1 MSKSKEEILNQPYMS
16 AFDLKKL
23 MPTVGIDKCRQYI
36 NDIRQEMKENNYLVP
51 ESKTKLALTKLVKK
65 KFGF

>member
-1 MSKSKEEILNQPYMS
+1 MKKSKEEILSQPYMS
-16 AFDLKKL
+16 AFDLKEL